1 MSLTNIPI
9 AKHRE
14 QSNKWLTILHYMIMH
29 TYRHIM
35 TLVYT
40 GEQVKH
46 CWQQN
51 GKFACRSRNPI
62 AYSEPLLVLWLQ
74 WKRNKLI

>member
-1 MSLTNIPI
+1 
-9 AKHRE
+9 
-14 QSNKWLTILHYMIMH
+14 MH
-29 TYRHIM
+29 TYRHIISKAWM
-35 TLVYT
+35 

-51 GKFACRSRNPI
+51 SKFACRSRNPI